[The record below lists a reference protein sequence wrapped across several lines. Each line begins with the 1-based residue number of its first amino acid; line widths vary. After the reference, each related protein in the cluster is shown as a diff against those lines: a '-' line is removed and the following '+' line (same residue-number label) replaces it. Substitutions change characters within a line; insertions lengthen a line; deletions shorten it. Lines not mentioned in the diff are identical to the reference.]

1 MRLPNSDDILG
12 VAPEA
17 VPEFIQRHAG
27 KKTLSR
33 MVKQLN
39 AELLGGDAVAR
50 ARAEQALNHLGL
62 LIRD

>member
-1 MRLPNSDDILG
+1 MSVPSSDDIPS

-27 KKTLSR
+27 SKTLSR
-33 MVKQLN
+33 MVKRLN
-39 AELLGGDAVAR
+39 SDLLGGDAVAS
-50 ARAEQALNHLGL
+50 ARAEQALDHLGL